1 MSNGQSGLNTL
12 SDASYFELG
21 VLISSINWFFIR
33 STASLMSGGF
43 FQIHGHVL
51 EKCPIPAASETQ
63 RTEIATL
70 AESCQHAAE
79 ARRDCQASFRH
90 RDVPGFAIGPDAYV
104 GPSKFPPPWGSSD
117 PCAQTV
123 VNMHDAHGLGRRIRN
138 VLIGDDEE
146 TRHRHGMVVH
156 QTQRLAAER
165 ARPYQPRLRGHRL
178 RSPEKQLRG
187 SGSCVSGCCGG
198 WPATRE

>member
-70 AESCQHAAE
+70 VEACQHAAE

-90 RDVPGFAIGPDAYV
+90 RIAD
-104 GPSKFPPPWGSSD
+104 
-117 PCAQTV
+117 
-123 VNMHDAHGLGRRIRN
+123 
-138 VLIGDDEE
+138 
-146 TRHRHGMVVH
+146 
-156 QTQRLAAER
+156 LASAGEVKLNTKLQHWWELDFSAFRAEVKKLLKQDIPLAER
-165 ARPYQPRLRGHRL
+165 NDWEAYFSGQRDTVQTYTAQIARYEAALNRAVYELFNLTPDEIALIEQI
-178 RSPEKQLRG
+178 
-187 SGSCVSGCCGG
+187 
-198 WPATRE
+198 